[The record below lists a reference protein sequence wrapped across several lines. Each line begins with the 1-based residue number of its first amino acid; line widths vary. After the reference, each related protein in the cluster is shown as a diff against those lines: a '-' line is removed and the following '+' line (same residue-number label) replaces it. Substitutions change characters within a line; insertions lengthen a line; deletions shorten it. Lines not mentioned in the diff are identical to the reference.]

1 MWGRHC
7 VILLYILF
15 SYMDA
20 LPVFILRA
28 VLGNISY
35 LRKKKTKKMIGLA
48 LLAFATETHG
58 CY

>member
-1 MWGRHC
+1 MKGGKRNIPRYKEMHSSIVTFFYPCGGHC

-20 LPVFILRA
+20 LTVFILRE

-35 LRKKKTKKMIGLA
+35 L
-48 LLAFATETHG
+48 
-58 CY
+58 